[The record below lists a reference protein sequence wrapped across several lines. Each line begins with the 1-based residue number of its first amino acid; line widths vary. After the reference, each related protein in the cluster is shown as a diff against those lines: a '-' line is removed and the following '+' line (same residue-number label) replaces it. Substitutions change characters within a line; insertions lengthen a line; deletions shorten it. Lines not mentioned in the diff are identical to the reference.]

1 MKKDEVFFE
10 YPKLENIRE
19 IVEKAERENPDNTAF
34 IIKNKEDK
42 ENITY
47 RNVSYKEFKQEYRN
61 LGTGLYNLGLKGK
74 RVIIISKNRYE
85 WCLSYIAVLNG
96 GMIAVPLDKSLTEV
110 EIENSILR
118 AKADA
123 IIFEKEFVEIIEKV
137 RAKGNSNLRE
147 YICMDENDEFKTMA
161 DVMKKGKE
169 LLDEGNTDY
178 DNAKIDPDKMSILL
192 FTSGTTSASKI
203 VMLSHRNI
211 AANIYSLR
219 LVEEFKNTDVNLAFL
234 PFHHTFGST
243 AMIVFLSC
251 GAATAFPDGLRY
263 IAQNL
268 NEYKATFFV
277 GVPLLVESIYKKIMK
292 EVDKQGKT
300 NLVKYGR
307 IGCNVLRKVGID
319 VRRKLFKQIIDKLG
333 GSLRM
338 VISGA
343 ASLDKEVS
351 KGFNEMGIKTLQGYG
366 LTETSPVLSAENYK
380 YIKYGSCG
388 FPMPDVEIKI
398 VDKNE
403 EGIGEII
410 AKGPNVMLGYYENE
424 EATNAVLKDGWFYT
438 GDLGYIDEEGFLF
451 ITGRKKDVIV
461 LKNGKNIY
469 PDEVE
474 TLINK
479 IDIVKE
485 CMVFGLPKDDDLLL
499 SVKVQYDEEYV
510 KENHPNAT
518 EEELE
523 KIVWEQIK
531 EINKEMPTYK
541 YIKHMILT
549 KEDFVKTTTQ
559 KIKRFVEIK
568 KILENEN
575 KK

>member
-10 YPKLENIRE
+10 YPKVNDIRE
-19 IVEKAERENPDNTAF
+19 IVRDTESKFIDNVAF
-34 IIKNKEDK
+34 VIKNKQNP

-47 RNVSYKEFKQEYRN
+47 RNVTYKEFNQEYRSF
-61 LGTGLYNLGLKGK
+61 GTGLYNLGLKDK
-74 RVIIISKNRYE
+74 RIIIISKNRYE
-85 WCLSYIAVLNG
+85 WCLSYISILLG
-96 GMIAVPLDKSLTEV
+96 GMVAVPLDKSLTEV

-118 AKADA
+118 SKADA
-123 IIFEKEFVEIIEKV
+123 IIFEKEFKEIVEKV
-137 RAKGNSNLRE
+137 RAKGESNLRE
-147 YICMDENDEFKTMA
+147 YICMDEDDEFKSIA
-161 DVMKKGKE
+161 SIMKKGKE
-169 LLDEGNTDY
+169 ILESGNTEY
-178 DNAKIDPDKMSILL
+178 DDVKIDADKMSILL

-211 AANIYSLR
+211 AANVYSMH
-219 LVEEFKNTDVNLAFL
+219 LVEDFRNTDVNLAFL
-234 PFHHTFGST
+234 PLHHTFGST

-251 GAATAFPDGLRY
+251 GARTAFPDGLRY

-277 GVPLLVESIYKKIMK
+277 GVPLLIESIYKKIMK
-292 EVDKQGKT
+292 EVEKQGKT
-300 NLVKYGR
+300 KLVKYGR
-307 IGCNVLRKVGID
+307 IGCNALRKIGID
-319 VRRKLFKQIIDKLG
+319 VRRKIFKQIIDQLG

-338 VISGA
+338 IISGA

-380 YIKYGSCG
+380 YVKYGSCG

-403 EGIGEII
+403 EGIGEIV
-410 AKGPNVMLGYYENE
+410 AKGPNVMIGYYENE
-424 EATNAVLKDGWFYT
+424 EATKEVLQDGWFHT

-479 IDIVKE
+479 LEIVKE

-510 KENHPNAT
+510 KEKYPNIS

-549 KEDFVKTTTQ
+549 KDDFVKTTTQ

-568 KILENEN
+568 KILEKEN

>member
-10 YPKLENIRE
+10 YPKFENIRE

-34 IIKNKEDK
+34 IIKNKENKD
-42 ENITY
+42 NITY

-61 LGTGLYNLGLKGK
+61 LGTGLYNLGLKDK

-85 WCLSYIAVLNG
+85 WCLSYISVLNG

-123 IIFEKEFVEIIEKV
+123 IIFEKEFVEIVEKV

-147 YICMDENDEFKTMA
+147 YICMDKNDEFKTMA

-211 AANIYSLR
+211 AANIYSMH
-219 LVEEFKNTDVNLAFL
+219 LVEDFRNTDVNLAFL

-243 AMIVFLSC
+243 AMIIFLSC

-268 NEYKATFFV
+268 NEYKVTFFV
-277 GVPLLVESIYKKIMK
+277 GVPLLIESIYKKIMK

-319 VRRKLFKQIIDKLG
+319 VRRKLFKQIIDQLG

-338 VISGA
+338 IISGA

-366 LTETSPVLSAENYK
+366 LTETSPVLAAENYK

-479 IDIVKE
+479 LDIVKE
-485 CMVFGLPKDDDLLL
+485 CMVFGLPKNDDLLL

-568 KILENEN
+568 KILESESKN
-575 KK
+575 

>member
-10 YPKLENIRE
+10 YPKFENIRE

-34 IIKNKEDK
+34 IIKNKENKD
-42 ENITY
+42 NITY

-61 LGTGLYNLGLKGK
+61 LGTGLYNLGLKDK

-85 WCLSYIAVLNG
+85 WCLSYISVLNG
-96 GMIAVPLDKSLTEV
+96 SMIAVPLDKSLTEV

-123 IIFEKEFVEIIEKV
+123 IIFEKEFVEIVEKV

-147 YICMDENDEFKTMA
+147 YICMDKNDEFKTMA

-211 AANIYSLR
+211 AANIYSMH
-219 LVEEFKNTDVNLAFL
+219 LVEDFRNTDVNLAFL

-243 AMIVFLSC
+243 AMIIFLSC

-277 GVPLLVESIYKKIMK
+277 GVPLLIESIYKKIMK

-319 VRRKLFKQIIDKLG
+319 VRRKLFKQIIDQLG

-338 VISGA
+338 IISGA

-366 LTETSPVLSAENYK
+366 LTETSPVLAAENYK

-479 IDIVKE
+479 LDIVKE
-485 CMVFGLPKDDDLLL
+485 CMVFGLPKNDDLLL

-523 KIVWEQIK
+523 KIVWEHIK

-568 KILENEN
+568 KILESESKN
-575 KK
+575 

>member
-10 YPKLENIRE
+10 YPKVNDIRE
-19 IVEKAERENPDNTAF
+19 IVRDTESKFIDNVAF
-34 IIKNKEDK
+34 VIKNKQNP

-47 RNVSYKEFKQEYRN
+47 RNVTYKEFNQEYRSF
-61 LGTGLYNLGLKGK
+61 GTGLYNLGLKDK
-74 RVIIISKNRYE
+74 RIIIISKNRYE
-85 WCLSYIAVLNG
+85 WCLSYISILLG
-96 GMIAVPLDKSLTEV
+96 GMVAVPLDKSLTEV

-118 AKADA
+118 SKADA
-123 IIFEKEFVEIIEKV
+123 IIFEKEFKEIVEKV
-137 RAKGNSNLRE
+137 RAKGESNLRE
-147 YICMDENDEFKTMA
+147 YICMDEDDEFKSIA
-161 DVMKKGKE
+161 SIMKKGKE
-169 LLDEGNTDY
+169 ILESGNTEY
-178 DNAKIDPDKMSILL
+178 DDVKIDADKMSILL

-203 VMLSHRNI
+203 VMLSHRNV
-211 AANIYSLR
+211 AANVYSMH
-219 LVEEFKNTDVNLAFL
+219 LVEDFRNTDVNLAFL
-234 PFHHTFGST
+234 PLHHTFGST

-251 GAATAFPDGLRY
+251 GARTAFPDGLRY

-277 GVPLLVESIYKKIMK
+277 GVPLLIESIYKKIMK
-292 EVDKQGKT
+292 EVEKQGKT
-300 NLVKYGR
+300 KLVKYGR
-307 IGCNVLRKVGID
+307 IGCNALRKIGID
-319 VRRKLFKQIIDKLG
+319 VRRKIFKQIIDQLG

-338 VISGA
+338 IISGA

-380 YIKYGSCG
+380 YVKYGSCG

-403 EGIGEII
+403 EGIGEIV
-410 AKGPNVMLGYYENE
+410 AKGPNVMIGYYENE
-424 EATNAVLKDGWFYT
+424 EATKEVLQDGWFHT

-479 IDIVKE
+479 LEIVKE

-510 KENHPNAT
+510 KEKYPNIS

-549 KEDFVKTTTQ
+549 KDDFVKTTTQ

-568 KILENEN
+568 KILEKEN